1 MFLVPY
7 LIGAFHTMMFTFYI
21 IRNNVLGSAVPVVI
35 SIAGYAAI
43 YILYCALAVRN
54 GNTLLAAIQRSNVL

>member
-1 MFLVPY
+1 
-7 LIGAFHTMMFTFYI
+7 MMFTCYI

-43 YILYCALAVRN
+43 YIIYCALAVRN
-54 GNTLLAAIQRSNVL
+54 GNTLLRRYREAMSSEKKEAENG